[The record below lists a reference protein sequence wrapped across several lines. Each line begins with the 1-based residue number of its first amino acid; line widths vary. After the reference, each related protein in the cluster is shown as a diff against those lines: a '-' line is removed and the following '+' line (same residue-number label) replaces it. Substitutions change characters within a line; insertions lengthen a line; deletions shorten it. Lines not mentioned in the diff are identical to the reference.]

1 MGGNA
6 VGDEAA
12 SQRIAGRPAAVLG
25 ETWCSATQFVLGTTV
40 KGPPNADERIDDMST
55 NNGFWDLDAED
66 RGRAYDAAYQ
76 DTGVENF
83 FDLPAEERGYYY
95 DKYGDPR

>member
-1 MGGNA
+1 
-6 VGDEAA
+6 
-12 SQRIAGRPAAVLG
+12 
-25 ETWCSATQFVLGTTV
+25 
-40 KGPPNADERIDDMST
+40 MST